1 MDTKKLVFEDTP
13 TNFPTNIYMKRSN
26 VRRPRRKANRRPR
39 RKAPVN
45 SVAAMRAD
53 NLAKLS
59 TTIETIPIVPNT
71 MYQFNHT
78 LGASSRASLVAES
91 YQYYKLDYVE
101 VTIKPLRDTYID
113 VSGAGL
119 SSAPAP
125 QLYFYK
131 NQTDSSPATL
141 TQLKLMGVNPTSF
154 ARDGNK
160 VFRYKPCMILGGY
173 NPTAGFTAPQGWV
186 KKASPWLAT
195 SKSSTT
201 FVIDDTPHFGAVFY
215 IDQTGGTSR
224 VANCEVETHF
234 KFKNPSLQSTPA
246 DNIVTPTRLSV

>member
-1 MDTKKLVFEDTP
+1 M
-13 TNFPTNIYMKRSN
+13 RSN
-26 VRRPRRKANRRPR
+26 ARKAYPRRRKAVRRPRRKAPI
-39 RKAPVN
+39 N

-59 TTIETIPIVPNT
+59 TAIETINILPNV

-78 LGASSRASLVAES
+78 IGASSRAASVAAN

-101 VTIKPLRDTYID
+101 VTIKPTHDTYLD
-113 VSGAGL
+113 LSGTGGL
-119 SSAPAP
+119 PAP

-131 NQTDSSPATL
+131 NQTDSSPSTL
-141 TQLKLMGVNPTSF
+141 AQLKLMGVNPISF

-173 NPTAGFTAPQGWV
+173 NPSTTFTAPQGWV
-186 KKASPWLAT
+186 KKTSPWLAT

-201 FVIDDTPHFGAVFY
+201 FVIDDTPHFGGVFY
-215 IDQTGGTSR
+215 VDQAGG
-224 VANCEVETHF
+224 AGKIAGCEVETHF
-234 KFKNPSLQSTPA
+234 KFKNPSLQPVPT
-246 DNIVTPTRLSV
+246 DNLVVPTRISV